1 MKSNKIIVI
10 LLFAVLLVISACAS
24 KKHRYNQCP
33 TFGNK
38 IENTDKPHHIG

>member
-1 MKSNKIIVI
+1 MKFNRIIVI
-10 LLFAVLLVISACAS
+10 LLLAVLLVISACAS

-38 IENTDKPHHIG
+38 TEITDKPHHVG

>member
-1 MKSNKIIVI
+1 MKSNKLIVM

>member
-1 MKSNKIIVI
+1 MKYKVI
-10 LLFAVLLVISACAS
+10 LVVMLFLAGLLISSCAS

-38 IENTDKPHHIG
+38 IENDNKQHNVG